1 LPCAPMPRSPYRL
14 AMPSKSQSCPVCGKS
29 ASAEHRPFCGSACRD
44 RDLLQ
49 WLGEGYRVPGR
60 PVPPEADDSEDRED

>member
-1 LPCAPMPRSPYRL
+1 MSTPRTLSRSRCPICAKP
-14 AMPSKSQSCPVCGKS
+14 AV
-29 ASAEHRPFCGSACRD
+29 AVAAPFCSQGCRD

-60 PVPPEADDSEDRED
+60 ALGDEEGENPAAGLDSEREPPL